1 MVNQMEEI
9 AKLVFM
15 LFVSS
20 AVFITIVICVS
31 NKYPSN
37 KMGGDWLKEWL
48 ERLEKK
54 YKKD

>member
-1 MVNQMEEI
+1 MEVI
-9 AKLVFM
+9 DKLVFM

-20 AVFITIVICVS
+20 AIFITIVICVF
-31 NKYPSN
+31 NKYPSK

-54 YKKD
+54 I